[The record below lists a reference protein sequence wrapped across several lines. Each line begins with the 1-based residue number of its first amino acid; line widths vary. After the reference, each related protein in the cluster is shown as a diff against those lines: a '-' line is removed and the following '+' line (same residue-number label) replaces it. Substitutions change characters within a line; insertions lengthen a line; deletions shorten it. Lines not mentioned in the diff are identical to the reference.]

1 MTSRRHSTV
10 QHRSITDRQNREQG
24 RRRGAGEDMSI
35 QLLSE
40 VAPEIDADA
49 VSLAVGVRR
58 FGQRHGVDA
67 LLCIDSKLADC
78 LLARIT
84 YDF

>member
-1 MTSRRHSTV
+1 
-10 QHRSITDRQNREQG
+10 
-24 RRRGAGEDMSI
+24 MSI